1 MRGGR
6 RVTVSLTDG
15 SALSGVSRWS
25 WPWML
30 RLVDVKVQ
38 QGEVPGMV
46 LVPRG
51 SVLTIQVVS

>member
-1 MRGGR
+1 
-6 RVTVSLTDG
+6 
-15 SALSGVSRWS
+15 
-25 WPWML
+25 ML

>member
-6 RVTVSLTDG
+6 KVTVSLTDG

-46 LVPRG
+46 LVPRR